1 MRRLAPYRAVKGG
14 GYSPR
19 SMRYPCASIRPTKGA
34 AGATFTASR
43 GAGNSSFGVPNA
55 PAYLLRAF
63 GTCDTLRG
71 GLRAWGRRPLVE
83 RPPCPCC
90 GGPGK
95 LRLSAKGRERLAYL
109 RAVRGA

>member
-1 MRRLAPYRAVKGG
+1 MRSRLPPYRAVKGG

-43 GAGNSSFGVPNA
+43 GGGNSSFGVSDA

-63 GTCDTLRG
+63 GTCDALRRGLRG
-71 GLRAWGRRPLVE
+71 HMFSPLVE
-83 RPPCPCC
+83 RGKCPCC

-95 LRLSAKGRERLAYL
+95 LRLSDKGRARLAQL
-109 RAVRGA
+109 RAARS